1 MGLDAVVYKHRSKLL
16 SDPERAGLRMEERTG
31 EWYSETG
38 NIPEPIKSAGLEA
51 LHKRLG
57 NVSLIAAL
65 AGEVRALL
73 PDDSVL
79 LSNVL
84 YEGGHAGDVVPP
96 EKLGVLKQEITMLKG
111 RAPRLS
117 PELALFLND
126 LEDLAT
132 AAEENHNPI
141 AFV

>member
-1 MGLDAVVYKHRSKLL
+1 MGLDAVVYKHRSKLPL
-16 SDPERAGLRMEERTG
+16 DPERAGLRMEESTG
-31 EWYSETG
+31 EWYCETYDV
-38 NIPEPIKSAGLEA
+38 PEPIRAAGVEA

-65 AGEVRALL
+65 GREVGALL
-73 PDDSVL
+73 TVNSVL

-84 YEGGHAGDVVPP
+84 YEGGHAGDVVAAD
-96 EKLGVLKQEITMLKG
+96 KIGVLKQEIALLRK
-111 RAPRLS
+111 RASTVS
-117 PELALFLND
+117 PELALLLND
-126 LEDLAT
+126 LEELAA